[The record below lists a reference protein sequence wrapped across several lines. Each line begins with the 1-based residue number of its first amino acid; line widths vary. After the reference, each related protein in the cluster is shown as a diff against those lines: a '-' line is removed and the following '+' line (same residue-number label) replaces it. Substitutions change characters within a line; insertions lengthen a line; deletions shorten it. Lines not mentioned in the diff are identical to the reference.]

1 MLHLIFTEEAIR
13 TLHYERYH
21 YPDPRVQVKMEVL
34 WLKSQGIAHRE
45 IARLTGVTSR
55 TVQRYLHQYLEGGIE
70 RLKQN
75 KYAGTPSVLN
85 EQATSLKSH
94 FEKHPPHTIA
104 EAQNIIEK
112 LTGIRR
118 SRPQVW
124 KFLRRLGMKCR
135 KIAAVPGK
143 VDEAKQQEQERFLR
157 DKLEPRLDDAE
168 AGRRK
173 IFLWTPP
180 ILSTAPFSAA
190 CGVSCGCSSDRLRVE
205 SG

>member
-1 MLHLIFTEEAIR
+1 MLRLIFTEEAIG

-34 WLKSQGIAHRE
+34 WLKSQGIEHQE
-45 IARLTGVTSR
+45 IARLTGVTPR
-55 TVQRYLHQYLEGGIE
+55 TVQRYLHEYLEGGIE

-75 KYAGTPSVLN
+75 NYVGTPSALN
-85 EQATSLKSH
+85 AHATTLKEH
-94 FEKHPPHTIA
+94 FEKHPPHTLA

-112 LTGIRR
+112 LTGLRR
-118 SRPQVW
+118 SRPQVREC
-124 KFLRRLGMKCR
+124 LLRLGMKCR

-180 ILSTAPFSAA
+180 ILSTAPF
-190 CGVSCGCSSDRLRVE
+190 
-205 SG
+205 